1 MHGAS
6 RTIALFLWA
15 LSGALSPA
23 WAFRPAEDK
32 SGPLTLR
39 IEGPAEV
46 TQAGEPVTF
55 RAMLEN
61 SGDQTLTGHVR
72 LSGIDDW
79 QVEPA
84 EAAPFRVEAKGKTTV
99 EFTAVA
105 GEATYSA
112 LYPLH
117 AHADVEPAGGDKGD
131 GLHLHAIL
139 VVEARLAR
147 APRAVVPV
155 EWKPV
160 VVPPDSGLS
169 LCRLDVRRVIVRVN
183 GKPPQTLPP
192 GWSGVEPATR
202 CTVQPGET
210 IARGAARD
218 AIGMHPPYHSGPGT
232 VAVEYPLELPANQPI
247 RLTFGNAIRDHH
259 PEAGEPASD
268 GVTFRV
274 RVLPID
280 AAPGAFGEILYEKTT
295 DAKTWVD
302 GQVDLSPFAGKQVR
316 VQLESHPG
324 PKNNTACDQSYWAE
338 PTVIAGT
345 LPKAAPFP
353 PAPEASSRLIGRVPF
368 GEGTCAVRVWPGA
381 RGLLDAAV
389 EFAAGEKRL
398 MFNGFQVRVLGA
410 RLSDP
415 ASSIALVAASEEP
428 AGEAYRVRHKFAG
441 AAGGFDVVGE
451 LRVESGVLRAVF
463 RLENGPAP
471 QPWRVARLE
480 DVAVGSWSEQAKR
493 VYAGQGNVIVEPEAF
508 SLGFDGHRLST
519 SFVGFDFGDIKIVQ
533 AVDNPPDHLAVDPKS
548 RAYSLHVPHDQT
560 MTLIASDDVWAAAMK
575 WREVNGL
582 RPAGGVAKLGGKFV
596 FDLWG
601 GRYAELDSALKRAF
615 HYGLTDSVVVMHNWQ
630 RWGYDYRLPDI
641 YPPNPGYGTFE
652 EFRTLAETCVK
663 ADVLFAPHDNYID
676 YYPDAEGYS
685 YRHIAFREDGTPI
698 KAWFNP
704 GPKAQSY
711 RWRTHDVWEPL
722 KRNIGF
728 IREGYPA
735 TAYFIDVWS
744 SIGPYDEWS
753 WDGRFTSRVEVART
767 WGEAFAWI
775 RDQLGDN
782 APQISESGHDQ
793 LIGRLDGAQT
803 NHLRVAQPAEAE
815 RAQWMAWVIAC
826 ADAERIPWLDAA
838 HHDRFVLH
846 GAGYPNRYPGG
857 LDAKAHG
864 VYSDDYICTEM
875 LTGHPAMVSHAF
887 GRDTVRKYWLMHDVG
902 KALALRPMTRFEF
915 VGDDIHRQQVRW
927 GDSGEVWA
935 NRGTTEW
942 NGGGHLLPAYGFFA
956 SVSTGDGTVSA
967 AIERQDAGVV
977 EWALSPRSLYLN
989 ARPEANGASAWAT
1002 CGAVSTSGACRVD
1015 VDNGALRVTPLPE
1028 SAKFTVRLDWGK
1040 LPWKLSRPT
1049 AVEAVDEQG
1058 RPAAR
1063 AEIVRHG
1070 EEIEITCEPGV
1081 FAYRFVR

>member
-6 RTIALFLWA
+6 RTVALLLWVFFTMA
-15 LSGALSPA
+15 SSA
-23 WAFRPAEDK
+23 WSFRPAEDQ

-39 IEGPAEV
+39 IEGPGEV
-46 TQAGEPVTF
+46 TQTDTPVTF
-55 RAMLEN
+55 RAVLEN
-61 SGDQTLTGHVR
+61 SGGQTLSGDVR
-72 LSGIDDW
+72 MSGIDQW
-79 QVEPA
+79 RVEPT
-84 EAAPFRVEAKGKTTV
+84 EAKPFRVGAKGTTFV
-99 EFTAVA
+99 EFTASA
-105 GEATYSA
+105 GADTYSA
-112 LYPLH
+112 FYPFHAYADARAADAKANDRLRLH
-117 AHADVEPAGGDKGD
+117 AVS
-131 GLHLHAIL
+131 
-139 VVEARLAR
+139 VVETRFAQR
-147 APRAVVPV
+147 PRAVVPID
-155 EWKPV
+155 WRPV
-160 VVPPDSGLS
+160 LLPPDSGLS
-169 LCRLDVRRVIVRVN
+169 LCRLDVRRVIVQVN
-183 GKPPQTLPP
+183 GKPPQILPV

-202 CTVQPGET
+202 CTVRPGDT
-210 IARGAARD
+210 VARGAARD
-218 AIGMHPPYHSGPGT
+218 AVAMHPPYRGGAGT
-232 VAVEYPLELPANQPI
+232 VVVEYPLQLPASRPV
-247 RLTFGNAIRDHH
+247 RLTFGNAIRDHR
-259 PEAGEPASD
+259 PETGESPSD

-274 RVLPID
+274 RVLPFE
-280 AAPGAFGEILYEKTT
+280 APAGELGEILYEKTT

-302 GQVDLSPFAGKQVR
+302 GQVDLTPFAGKKVR
-316 VQLESHPG
+316 LQLESHPG
-324 PKNNTACDQSYWAE
+324 PKNNTVCDQSYWAE
-338 PTVIAGT
+338 PVVTAGT
-345 LPKAAPFP
+345 LPEAAPFP
-353 PAPEASSRLIGRVPF
+353 PAPESSSRLIGRVPF
-368 GEGTCAVRVWPGA
+368 GDDTCEVRVWPGA

-389 EFAAGEKRL
+389 GFAAGGRRL
-398 MFNGFQVRVLGA
+398 LFNGFQMRVLGA

-415 ASSIALVAASEEP
+415 ASSIALVAATEEP
-428 AGEAYRVRHKFAG
+428 AGNGYRVRHRFAG
-441 AAGGFDVVGE
+441 AAGGFDVVIE
-451 LRVESGVLRAVF
+451 LRVEHGVLRAVF

-480 DVAVGSWSEQAKR
+480 DVAAGNWSMQAR
-493 VYAGQGNVIVEPEAF
+493 SVYAGQGNVIVEPEAF
-508 SLGFDGHRLST
+508 TLGFNGHRLST
-519 SFVGFDFGDIKIVQ
+519 SFVGYDFGDVKILQ
-533 AVDNPPDHLAVDPKS
+533 AADSPPDDLAVDPKS
-548 RAYSLHVPHDQT
+548 RTYTLRVPHDHT
-560 MTLIASDDVWAAAMK
+560 MTFIASDDVWKAAIK

-615 HYGLTDSVVVMHNWQ
+615 RYGLTDSVVVMHNWQ

-641 YPPNPGYGTFE
+641 FPPNPSHGTFE

-704 GPKAQSY
+704 GPNAQSY
-711 RWRTHDVWEPL
+711 RWRTHDVWGPL
-722 KRNIGF
+722 KRNIAL

-753 WDGRFTSRVEVART
+753 WDGRFTSRIEVART
-767 WGEAFAWI
+767 WGEALAWI

-793 LIGRLDGAQT
+793 LIGWLDGAQA

-887 GRDTVRKYWLMHDVG
+887 GREAVRKYWLMHDVG

-915 VGDDIHRQQVRW
+915 VGDDIHRQHVRW

-935 NRGTTEW
+935 NRGTTDWTAE
-942 NGGGHLLPAYGFFA
+942 GHVLPAYGFFA

-989 ARPEANGASAWAT
+989 ARPGANGASARAT
-1002 CGAVSTSGACRVD
+1002 CGAVSTGGACRVD

-1028 SAKFTVRLDWGK
+1028 SAKFSVRLEWGR
-1040 LPWKLSRPT
+1040 LPWKLPRPT

-1070 EEIEITCEPGV
+1070 EEIEITCDPEV